1 MILSTDLLKLE
12 KHPAITE
19 CTAVENIMLPL
30 LKSHGI
36 TVFNYYKYT
45 DQGIIRLS
53 SHQKWA
59 EHYFKKNYANSSTV
73 PPSYLQ
79 KSLNYFIWRIEDC
92 PAMLRDAAINFNI
105 SNGISIAKNAHDGI
119 EFYGFGTTT
128 NNTSII
134 NNFYIN
140 NLDVLLNYCNY
151 FKERADVILSKCEKN
166 KIIISKQNVKH
177 RTITFTLRQ
186 RECAIYLLQGMP
198 YREIA
203 EKLFLSHR
211 TIETHIESLKTK
223 FQCRNKVELILTLS
237 KIL

>member
-1 MILSTDLLKLE
+1 MILSTDLRRIE

-19 CTAVENIMLPL
+19 CTAIANIMLPL
-30 LKSHGI
+30 LKNHGI
-36 TVFNYYKYT
+36 TVFNYYKYM

-53 SHQKWA
+53 SHQNWA
-59 EHYFKKNYANSSTV
+59 EHYFKKGYVNSSTV

-79 KSLNYFIWRIEDC
+79 KSLNYFIWRVEDC
-92 PAMLRDAAINFNI
+92 PDMLRDAAINFNI
-105 SNGISIAKNAHDGI
+105 SNGISIARKSQDGI

-128 NNTSII
+128 HNTSII
-134 NNFYIN
+134 NNFYLN
-140 NLDVLLNYCNY
+140 NLDTLLHYCEY
-151 FKERADVILSKCEKN
+151 FKEHAHALLNECEKN
-166 KIIISKQNVKH
+166 KIIISKENVNH
-177 RTITFTLRQ
+177 PTIVLTSRQ
-186 RECAIYLLQGMP
+186 RDCAIYLLQGMP

-203 EKLFLSHR
+203 EKLCLSHR